1 MASDAL
7 RHQVAARWQESF
19 ARLNRNEQG
28 ISGLVTF
35 SEAWGTALNVLYPRR
50 LDEPKEIDMIA
61 ARTAFSVVN
70 AGRRLPFFLETF
82 LENVKKQFYLVERDV
97 QDYMARFDA
106 EEDPQIMQDLIL
118 RLAAWLKHWAP
129 FPEYAFD
136 FHCLICFADFCR
148 LGPTMYSAFAL
159 SFQTHLFSIVPP
171 HFARGFKVLVASILA
186 AFPSPYVIGSTELLP
201 DAGVPNA
208 PLWQAF
214 DKLGLID
221 RYETIIAT
229 VGYEFIEQHVLE
241 TYAGEWSRPILSE
254 LHNWMAEKFVP
265 WMVLVYARNA
275 SNGMSKPLSI

>member
-19 ARLNRNEQG
+19 SRLNRNERG

-35 SEAWGTALNVLYPRR
+35 SEAWGTALSVLHPRR

-61 ARTAFSVVN
+61 ARTAFLVVN

-97 QDYMARFDA
+97 QDYMTRFDA

-136 FHCLICFADFCR
+136 LNCSICLR
-148 LGPTMYSAFAL
+148 
-159 SFQTHLFSIVPP
+159 
-171 HFARGFKVLVASILA
+171 
-186 AFPSPYVIGSTELLP
+186 
-201 DAGVPNA
+201 
-208 PLWQAF
+208 
-214 DKLGLID
+214 
-221 RYETIIAT
+221 
-229 VGYEFIEQHVLE
+229 
-241 TYAGEWSRPILSE
+241 
-254 LHNWMAEKFVP
+254 
-265 WMVLVYARNA
+265 
-275 SNGMSKPLSI
+275 